1 MDNIIEL
8 NDSNFEETVLQSK
21 TPVLVDFWAPW
32 CRPCQML
39 TPVLIE
45 LSEEYGDKLTIVK
58 MDIDQ
63 YPAIASKYGIMT
75 IPNMFIF
82 KDGKPVS
89 NIVGFKPKSQLKQ
102 SLDAVLD

>member
-1 MDNIIEL
+1 MDKIIEV
-8 NDSNFEETVLQSK
+8 NDVDFEQTVLQSK

-39 TPVLIE
+39 TPVLTE
-45 LSEEYGDKLTIVK
+45 LAEEYGDKLTIAKV
-58 MDIDQ
+58 DIDQ

-82 KDGKPVS
+82 KGGKPVS
-89 NIVGFKPKSQLKQ
+89 NIVGFKPKPQLKQ

>member
-1 MDNIIEL
+1 MDKIIEVS
-8 NDSNFEETVLQSK
+8 DADFEQTVLQSK

-39 TPVLIE
+39 TPVLNE
-45 LSEEYGDKLTIVK
+45 LAQEYTDKLIIAKV
-58 MDIDQ
+58 DIDQ

-89 NIVGFKPKSQLKQ
+89 NIVGFKPKPQLKQ

>member
-1 MDNIIEL
+1 MDKIIEV
-8 NDSNFEETVLQSK
+8 NDVDFEQTVLQSK

-39 TPVLIE
+39 TPVLTE
-45 LSEEYGDKLTIVK
+45 LAEEYGDKLTIAKV
-58 MDIDQ
+58 DIDQ

-89 NIVGFKPKSQLKQ
+89 NIVGFKPKPQLKQ
-102 SLDAVLD
+102 SLDAFLD

>member
-1 MDNIIEL
+1 MDKIIEV
-8 NDSNFEETVLQSK
+8 NDVDFEQTVLQSK

-39 TPVLIE
+39 TPVLTE
-45 LSEEYGDKLTIVK
+45 LAEEYGDKLTIAKV
-58 MDIDQ
+58 DIDQ
-63 YPAIASKYGIMT
+63 YPTIASKYGIMT

-89 NIVGFKPKSQLKQ
+89 NIVGFKPKPQLKQ

>member
-1 MDNIIEL
+1 MDKIIEVS
-8 NDSNFEETVLQSK
+8 DAEFEQTVLQSNK
-21 TPVLVDFWAPW
+21 PVLVDFWAPW

-39 TPVLIE
+39 TPVLNE
-45 LSEEYGDKLTIVK
+45 LAEEYGDKLTIAKV
-58 MDIDQ
+58 DIDQ
-63 YPAIASKYGIMT
+63 YPAIASKYSVMT

-102 SLDAVLD
+102 SLDEVLD